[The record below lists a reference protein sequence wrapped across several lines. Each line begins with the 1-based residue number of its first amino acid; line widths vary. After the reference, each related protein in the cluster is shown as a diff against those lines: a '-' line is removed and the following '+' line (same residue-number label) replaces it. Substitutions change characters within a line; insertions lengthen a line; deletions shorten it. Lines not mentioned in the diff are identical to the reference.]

1 MTKSKLFGRALVS
14 ALCLC
19 FLGTP
24 LSAQEDLLADLE
36 SEQEETVEY
45 AFATF
50 KGTRA
55 INLQSPQ
62 LPAKGV
68 LQYVF
73 IHRFGAF
80 DDDYFYNNL
89 GLNKAEVALQLDYG
103 VTDWLNL
110 GLSSG
115 TSFPRTYSGF
125 VKYRLARQSKGAR
138 VMPFSIVGYSSVT
151 YNNEKYENVTVPFNE
166 TDRFSFTNQLII
178 ARKFSPNFSM
188 EIVPTHV
195 HFNLVSLASESN
207 DIFSLGFAARQKI
220 TRQVGLSLEYIY
232 QLNPLETGLSTLGA
246 DIHMQENQNVLS
258 VGVDIET
265 GGHVFQIFL
274 TNSRGIADPYTIA
287 QTPGKWKNGAIH
299 LGFNVSRVF
308 TIVKP
313 KLPQAE

>member
-1 MTKSKLFGRALVS
+1 MTKSKLFGRALAS

-19 FLGTP
+19 FFSTE
-24 LSAQEDLLADLE
+24 LSAQDDLLADLE

-125 VKYRLARQSKGAR
+125 AKYRLARQSKGAR
-138 VMPFSIVGYSSVT
+138 IMPVSIVGYSSVT

-195 HFNLVSLASESN
+195 HFNLVSLAGESN

-220 TRQVGLSLEYIY
+220 TQQVGLSLEYIY

-287 QTPGKWKNGAIH
+287 QTPGKWKDGAIH